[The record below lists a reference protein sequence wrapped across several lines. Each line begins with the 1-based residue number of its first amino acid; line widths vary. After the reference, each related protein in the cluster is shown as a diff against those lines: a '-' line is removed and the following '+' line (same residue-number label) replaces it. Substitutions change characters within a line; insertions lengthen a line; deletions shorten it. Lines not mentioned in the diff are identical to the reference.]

1 MGKIKIGF
9 ITIGQSPRKD
19 IMEEILPVLG
29 DGFDII
35 EIGALDGYSYNDLI
49 NKFSLNKFKNILVT
63 KLLDGNEIM
72 INEEY
77 LNPLVQ
83 NAINILERKSVNIIV
98 ILCTGE
104 FSNLNSNVILIESS
118 NVTKMEINKLRTN
131 YSVGIIIPDDKQYEQ
146 MKKRWDIEAVD
157 TELLFLSP
165 YGSQDEIEYLAEEIK
180 RKNWDYVFLDCMGYS
195 KRTKDLLERLSN
207 KKVYLSR
214 FIVAEYIRDL
224 LEMC

>member
-72 INEEY
+72 INEE
-77 LNPLVQ
+77 
-83 NAINILERKSVNIIV
+83 
-98 ILCTGE
+98 
-104 FSNLNSNVILIESS
+104 
-118 NVTKMEINKLRTN
+118 
-131 YSVGIIIPDDKQYEQ
+131 
-146 MKKRWDIEAVD
+146 
-157 TELLFLSP
+157 
-165 YGSQDEIEYLAEEIK
+165 
-180 RKNWDYVFLDCMGYS
+180 
-195 KRTKDLLERLSN
+195 
-207 KKVYLSR
+207 
-214 FIVAEYIRDL
+214 
-224 LEMC
+224 